1 MGVQIDKIRA
11 REQMSAPEILTGL
24 IWDRAVNSRDH
35 VFRVAYYQF
44 PCYLEYVEDG
54 AAHYIDCYYLQQ
66 ENRYSLIQPKYKE
79 ILAIAPEILNWLDA
93 TFATFAPPEPPRP
106 KRGKKG
112 GATNNQQIAQA
123 IMGLKNSNQQMR
135 PQRQKTTRSRQ

>member
-1 MGVQIDKIRA
+1 MGVQIDKIKQQ
-11 REQMSAPEILTGL
+11 EQMTGPEILAGL

-35 VFRVAYYQF
+35 VFRVSYYQF
-44 PCYLEYVEDG
+44 PCYIEFVVDG
-54 AAHYIDCYYLQQ
+54 AAFFIDCYYLQQ

-106 KRGKKG
+106 KRSKQGKVS
-112 GATNNQQIAQA
+112 NRQQIAQA
-123 IMGLKNSNQQMR
+123 IMGLNNSNQQMR